1 MNDYEL
7 MRLSERM
14 DEDAADLRDYD
25 LRKLTAKK
33 PNPERLRE
41 KYKEFYSDIKLS
53 QKEDW

>member
-25 LRKLTAKK
+25 LKELTDKK
-33 PNPERLRE
+33 QDPARLRE
-41 KYKEFYSDIKLS
+41 KYKEFYSDVKLS